1 MRGQLERLAPVILKD
16 NAQSGNGKIDL
27 ENMLDGKIYFNLNV
41 TDDDFLTD
49 GEKVECEGESNG
61 IQSGIIGPMDANGK
75 HLKLKISHEH
85 SGFIFENNPLQS
97 IEKIAKHSGGAG
109 SAALRMA
116 MNRGMKKEPSHNRQQ
131 QNAPR
136 KISNSVKQNGNGR
149 HPADLLKPHQVSP
162 PRGFFSFCR
171 DCC

>member
-1 MRGQLERLAPVILKD
+1 MRDQLERLTPVILKD
-16 NAQSGNGKIDL
+16 NVQSANGKIDL

-41 TDDDFLTD
+41 TNEDFLTD
-49 GEKVECEGESNG
+49 GEKVRDDESIG
-61 IQSGIIGPMDANGK
+61 VQSGIIGPMDANGK

-116 MNRGMKKEPSHNRQQ
+116 MNRGMRKEPNRNRQP

-136 KISNSVKQNGNGR
+136 KISNSVKQIGNGR
-149 HPADLLKPHQVSP
+149 HPTDLLKPHRVSP

>member
-1 MRGQLERLAPVILKD
+1 MRGQLERLTPVILKD
-16 NAQSGNGKIDL
+16 SVQSGNGKIDL

-41 TDDDFLTD
+41 TDEDFLTD
-49 GEKVECEGESNG
+49 GEKAENEGESNG
-61 IQSGIIGPMDANGK
+61 VQSGIIGPMDANGK

-85 SGFIFENNPLQS
+85 SGFMFENNPLQS

-116 MNRGMKKEPSHNRQQ
+116 MNRGARKVPNRSRQQ
-131 QNAPR
+131 QNTPR
-136 KISNSVKQNGNGR
+136 KISHSVKQSGNGR